1 MGIVRPFSQAL
12 AKSLSWYKE
21 QLSESETLEVEVHLT
36 YAMASILLGWLARG
50 SSMARGHL
58 EDQLGSTQALLD
70 ILRTFTIFQD
80 RCGILTDGSLLCVH
94 TVMQF
99 LAEADEAE
107 QLQQASKAES
117 PRSRD
122 GKEEDLTCES
132 PKGSKTGHG
141 QMNLRELTSEER
153 ANLLQMELTPE
164 HGKIFRQT
172 EMTPPCPKTSE
183 RKASWKER
191 ELTPHHPK
199 TSECEGAL
207 REMEL
212 TPPRPKTSKR
222 KAALTQEELTPPH
235 PKPSKTKAVLTQM
248 ELTPQHSKTSECKAP
263 SREMEQS
270 FCTDVVQVYQR
281 RRAKRR
287 EDDVNECG
295 DFNPVPL

>member
-1 MGIVRPFSQAL
+1 
-12 AKSLSWYKE
+12 
-21 QLSESETLEVEVHLT
+21 
-36 YAMASILLGWLARG
+36 
-50 SSMARGHL
+50 
-58 EDQLGSTQALLD
+58 
-70 ILRTFTIFQD
+70 
-80 RCGILTDGSLLCVH
+80 
-94 TVMQF
+94 MQF
-99 LAEADEAE
+99 LAEAEAE
-107 QLQQASKAES
+107 QLQASKAES

-164 HGKIFRQT
+164 HGKIFRQM

-191 ELTPHHPK
+191 ELTQHHPK

-212 TPPRPKTSKR
+212 TPPHSKTSEC
-222 KAALTQEELTPPH
+222 KASWKE
-235 PKPSKTKAVLTQM
+235 M